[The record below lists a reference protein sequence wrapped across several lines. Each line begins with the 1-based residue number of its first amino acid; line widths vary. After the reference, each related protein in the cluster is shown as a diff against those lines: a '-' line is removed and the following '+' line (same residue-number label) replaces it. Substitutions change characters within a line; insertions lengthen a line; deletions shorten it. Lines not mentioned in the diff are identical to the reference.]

1 MTLPPFFLT
10 YDAHSKQ
17 TLGAFEATLQGATTK
32 VLFDMTIGDLCS
44 VSEYPNG
51 LYFCFDGNPRK
62 LQYIGKCTAR
72 SFIERIPAHFDPRE
86 NAWFNTLPKKLA
98 QKGTTYREA
107 LAKALQF
114 HVLLLGIR
122 DEGIAIKLEKV
133 FRHSYKPILNTPR
146 NPQPSDANRSLAQL
160 VGTSPFVPTDT
171 FGIR

>member
-10 YDAHSKQ
+10 YDARSKQ

-32 VLFDMTIGDLCS
+32 VVFDMTIGDLCS

-51 LYFCFDGNPRK
+51 RYFFFDGNPRK
-62 LQYIGKCTAR
+62 LQYDGKCTAR
-72 SFIERIPAHFDPRE
+72 SFIERIPAHFDPRGD
-86 NAWFNTLPKKLA
+86 AWFNSLPKKLA
-98 QKGTTYREA
+98 QRGTAYREA

-122 DEGIAIKLEKV
+122 DEDVATKLEKV

-146 NPQPSDANRSLAQL
+146 NPMPYDTSRSLAQL
-160 VGTSPFVPTDT
+160 VET
-171 FGIR
+171 